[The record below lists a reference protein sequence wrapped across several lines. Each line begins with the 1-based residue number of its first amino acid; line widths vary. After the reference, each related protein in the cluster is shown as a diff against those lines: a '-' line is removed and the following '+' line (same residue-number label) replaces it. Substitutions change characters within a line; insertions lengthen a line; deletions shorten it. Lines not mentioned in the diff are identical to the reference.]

1 MAGKHQ
7 QIGTN
12 PAFDQPTLTTR
23 LDNMPPVFPGTPVDR
38 AYCEGREAG
47 TNLENPFP
55 ITDVFAYNAFAQGAY
70 TKQFAFANQELCK
83 IQSAV
88 D

>member
-7 QIGTN
+7 QIGN
-12 PAFDQPTLTTR
+12 QPAFDQPTMTER
-23 LDNMPPVFPGTPVDR
+23 LGNMPPVFPGTPVDR
-38 AYCEGREAG
+38 AFCEGRLAG
-47 TNLENPFP
+47 NNSENPHDFNDAP
-55 ITDVFAYNAFAQGAY
+55 VWNAFTQGAF
-70 TKQFAFANQELCK
+70 TKQFDMENQELCK